1 MREKPCP
8 HEDGAKSSLT
18 LEPGSLWPALQ
29 ARVEHALRC
38 GALQP
43 IATERAELEE
53 AGIRFVVRV
62 LAHLERKARAG
73 FAQAR
78 TGHNPFLPY
87 NEDLFVADI
96 SQTHLCLLNKFN
108 VLDHHL
114 LLVTRAYEEQE
125 SLLTPGDFEA
135 LAFCMAEF
143 DALGFY
149 NSDAVA
155 GASQGHK
162 HLQLVPVPLGA
173 GPERLPVE
181 GALRAKRLPFV
192 HAAERVDAFD
202 GAALHETY
210 QQLLR
215 ALHLEGPE
223 GAVSASSSYNLLVTR
238 EWMVLV
244 PRERHEVEGVPVNAL
259 GFGGALLVRN
269 RQQLAELRRQGPF
282 DLLRRAGRPR
292 G

>member
-1 MREKPCP
+1 MGEIRIEL
-8 HEDGAKSSLT
+8 GT
-18 LEPGSLWPALQ
+18 LWPALR
-29 ARVEHALRC
+29 ARTEHALRC
-38 GALQP
+38 GALEP
-43 IATERAELEE
+43 IATDYEELEE

-62 LAHLERKARAG
+62 LAHLERKVRAG

-87 NEDLFVADI
+87 NEDLFVADV
-96 SQTHLCLLNKFN
+96 SQTHLCLLNKYN

-125 SLLTPGDFEA
+125 SLLTAGDFEA
-135 LAFCMAEF
+135 LATCMAEF

-149 NSDAVA
+149 NSDSVA
-155 GASQGHK
+155 GASQRHK

-173 GPERLPVE
+173 GPERLPVD
-181 GALRAKRLPFV
+181 GALAGGSLPFV
-192 HAAERVDAFD
+192 HAAERVVPLD

-210 QQLLR
+210 RQLLR
-215 ALHLEGPE
+215 ALRLEGE
-223 GAVSASSSYNLLVTR
+223 VRAASSYNLLVTR
-238 EWMVLV
+238 EWMVLI

-259 GFGGALLVRN
+259 GFAGALLVRS
-269 RQQLAELRRQGPF
+269 RPQLAELRRRGPL
-282 DLLRRAGRPR
+282 DLLQRAGRPR

>member
-1 MREKPCP
+1 MSE
-8 HEDGAKSSLT
+8 T
-18 LEPGSLWPALQ
+18 MLEPGSLWPALQ
-29 ARVEHALRC
+29 ARAEHALRC
-38 GALQP
+38 GALEP
-43 IATERAELEE
+43 IATERAEVEE

-62 LAHLERKARAG
+62 LGQLERKVRAG

-78 TGHNPFLPY
+78 TGANPFLPY
-87 NEDLFVADI
+87 NEALFVANV

-108 VLDHHL
+108 ELDHHL
-114 LLVTRAYEEQE
+114 LLVTRAFEEQE
-125 SLLTPGDFEA
+125 NLLAASDFEA
-135 LAFCMAEF
+135 LATCMAEF

-155 GASQGHK
+155 GASQRHK

-173 GPERLPVE
+173 GPERLPVD
-181 GALRAKRLPFV
+181 GVLADGRLPFV

-202 GAALHETY
+202 GAALQGTY
-210 QQLLR
+210 RQLLR
-215 ALHLEGPE
+215 ALQIEGLEGE
-223 GAVSASSSYNLLVTR
+223 ARASSSYNLLVTR

-269 RQQLAELRRQGPF
+269 RQQLAELRRRGPF
-282 DLLRRAGRPR
+282 ELLRQAGRPR

>member
-1 MREKPCP
+1 MSE
-8 HEDGAKSSLT
+8 T
-18 LEPGSLWPALQ
+18 MLEPGSLWPALR
-29 ARVEHALRC
+29 ARAEHALRC
-38 GALQP
+38 GALEP
-43 IATERAELEE
+43 IATERAELGE

-62 LAHLERKARAG
+62 LAHLERKVRAG
-73 FAQAR
+73 FAQTR

-87 NEDLFVADI
+87 NEDLFVADV

-114 LLVTRAYEEQE
+114 LLVTRAFEEQE
-125 SLLTPGDFEA
+125 NLLTAGDFAA
-135 LAFCMAEF
+135 LATCMAEF

-155 GASQGHK
+155 GASQRHK

-173 GPERLPVE
+173 GPERLPVD
-181 GALRAKRLPFV
+181 GALADGRLPFV

-202 GAALHETY
+202 GAALLETY
-210 QQLLR
+210 RQLLR
-215 ALHLEGPE
+215 ALQIEGRE
-223 GAVSASSSYNLLVTR
+223 GEARASSSYNLLVTR
-238 EWMVLV
+238 EWMLLV

-259 GFGGALLVRN
+259 GFGGALLVRD
-269 RQQLAELRRQGPF
+269 RQQLAELRRRGPF

>member
-1 MREKPCP
+1 MSET
-8 HEDGAKSSLT
+8 L
-18 LEPGSLWPALQ
+18 LEPGSLWPALRSRAEQ
-29 ARVEHALRC
+29 ALRC

-62 LAHLERKARAG
+62 LAKLERKVRAG

-78 TGHNPFLPY
+78 AGTNPFLPY
-87 NEDLFVADI
+87 DEDLFVADV
-96 SQTHLCLLNKFN
+96 SRTHLCLLNKFN

-114 LLVTRAYEEQE
+114 LLVTRTYEEQE

-135 LAFCMAEF
+135 LATCMAEF

-149 NSDAVA
+149 NSDVVA
-155 GASQGHK
+155 GASQRHK

-181 GALRAKRLPFV
+181 GALAEGRLPFV
-192 HAAERVDAFD
+192 HAAERIDPFDAT
-202 GAALHETY
+202 ALHETY
-210 QQLLR
+210 RKLLR
-215 ALHLEGPE
+215 ALDLEGPE
-223 GAVSASSSYNLLVTR
+223 GATRASSSYNLLVTR

-259 GFGGALLVRN
+259 GFGGALLVRD
-269 RQQLAELRRQGPF
+269 RQQLAELRRRGAF

>member
-1 MREKPCP
+1 MR
-8 HEDGAKSSLT
+8 DTL

-29 ARVEHALRC
+29 ARAEHALRC
-38 GALQP
+38 GALEP

-62 LAHLERKARAG
+62 LAHLERKIRAG

-78 TGHNPFLPY
+78 TGANPFLPY
-87 NEDLFVADI
+87 DEALFVADV

-114 LLVTRAYEEQE
+114 LLVTRAFEEQE
-125 SLLTPGDFEA
+125 SLLTAGDFEA
-135 LAFCMAEF
+135 LATCMAEF

-149 NSDAVA
+149 NSDSVA
-155 GASQGHK
+155 GASQRHK

-173 GPERLPVE
+173 GPERLPVD
-181 GALRAKRLPFV
+181 GALADGRLPFV

-210 QQLLR
+210 RQLLR
-215 ALHLEGPE
+215 ALHVRGLEGLE
-223 GAVSASSSYNLLVTR
+223 GAVSASSSYNLLATR
-238 EWMVLV
+238 EWMVLI

-269 RQQLAELRRQGPF
+269 RQQLAELHRRGPF
-282 DLLRRAGRPR
+282 DLLRQAGRP
-292 G
+292 GS

>member
-1 MREKPCP
+1 MSK
-8 HEDGAKSSLT
+8 T
-18 LEPGSLWPALQ
+18 VLEPGTLWPALQ
-29 ARVEHALRC
+29 ARAERALRC
-38 GALQP
+38 GALEP
-43 IATERAELEE
+43 VATERDEVEE

-62 LAHLERKARAG
+62 LAHLERKVRAS

-78 TGHNPFLPY
+78 TGHNPFFPY

-114 LLVTRAYEEQE
+114 LLVTRAFEEQE
-125 SLLTPGDFEA
+125 SLLTAGDFEA
-135 LAFCMAEF
+135 LATCMAEF

-155 GASQGHK
+155 GASQRHK
-162 HLQLVPVPLGA
+162 HLQLVPLPLGA
-173 GPERLPVE
+173 GPERLPVD
-181 GALRAKRLPFV
+181 GALAGGGLPFV

-210 QQLLR
+210 RQLLR
-215 ALHLEGPE
+215 ALQLEGLE

-238 EWMVLV
+238 EWMVLI
-244 PRERHEVEGVPVNAL
+244 PRERHDVEGIPVNAL

-269 RQQLAELRRQGPF
+269 RQQLAELRRRGPF

>member
-1 MREKPCP
+1 MGEIPI
-8 HEDGAKSSLT
+8 
-18 LEPGSLWPALQ
+18 EPGTLWPALR
-29 ARVEHALRC
+29 ARAERALRC
-38 GALQP
+38 GALEP
-43 IATERAELEE
+43 IATESAEVEE

-62 LAHLERKARAG
+62 LAQLERKVRAG

-78 TGHNPFLPY
+78 TGANPFLPY
-87 NEDLFVADI
+87 NEDLFVADV

-114 LLVTRAYEEQE
+114 LLVTRAFEEQE
-125 SLLTPGDFEA
+125 SLLTAGDFEA
-135 LAFCMAEF
+135 LAVCMAEF

-155 GASQGHK
+155 GASQRHK

-173 GPERLPVE
+173 GPERLPVD
-181 GALRAKRLPFV
+181 GALADGRLPFV

-210 QQLLR
+210 RQLLR
-215 ALHLEGPE
+215 AFHVEGLE
-223 GAVSASSSYNLLVTR
+223 GAVSASFPYNLLVTR
-238 EWMVLV
+238 EWMVLI

-269 RQQLAELRRQGPF
+269 RQQLAELRRRGPF

>member
-1 MREKPCP
+1 MSE
-8 HEDGAKSSLT
+8 T
-18 LEPGSLWPALQ
+18 ILEPGSLWPALR
-29 ARVEHALRC
+29 ARADRALRR

-43 IATERAELEE
+43 IATERAEVEE

-62 LAHLERKARAG
+62 LAHLERKIRAG

-78 TGHNPFLPY
+78 TGTNPFLPY
-87 NEDLFVADI
+87 DEDLFVADI

-114 LLVTRAYEEQE
+114 LLVTRAFEEQE
-125 SLLTPGDFEA
+125 SLLTAGDFEA
-135 LAFCMAEF
+135 LATCMAEF

-155 GASQGHK
+155 GASQRHK

-173 GPERLPVE
+173 GPERLPVD
-181 GALRAKRLPFV
+181 GALADGRLPFV
-192 HAAERVDAFD
+192 HAAQRVVPFD
-202 GAALHETY
+202 GPALHETY
-210 QQLLR
+210 RRLLR
-215 ALHLEGPE
+215 ALRLEGA
-223 GAVSASSSYNLLVTR
+223 GTASSSYNLLVTR
-238 EWMVLV
+238 EWMVLI

-259 GFGGALLVRN
+259 GFGGALLVRD
-269 RQQLAELRRQGPF
+269 RQQLAELRRRGPF

>member
-1 MREKPCP
+1 VS
-8 HEDGAKSSLT
+8 GIL
-18 LEPGSLWPALQ
+18 LEPGRLWPALQ
-29 ARVEHALRC
+29 ARAEQALRR
-38 GALQP
+38 GALEP

-62 LAHLERKARAG
+62 LARLERKIRAG

-78 TGHNPFLPY
+78 TGANPFLPY
-87 NEDLFVADI
+87 EEDLFVADV

-114 LLVTRAYEEQE
+114 LLVTRAFEEQE
-125 SLLTPGDFEA
+125 SLLTVGDFEA
-135 LAFCMAEF
+135 LATCMAEF

-149 NSDAVA
+149 NSDVIA
-155 GASQGHK
+155 GASQSHK

-181 GALRAKRLPFV
+181 DALASGRLPFV
-192 HAAERVDAFD
+192 HAAERIDPFD

-210 QQLLR
+210 RKLLR
-215 ALHLEGPE
+215 ALQLEGPE
-223 GAVSASSSYNLLVTR
+223 GAVSATCSYNLLVTR
-238 EWMVLV
+238 EWMLLV

-259 GFGGALLVRN
+259 GFAGALLVRN
-269 RQQLAELRRQGPF
+269 RQQLAELRRRGPLE
-282 DLLRRAGRPR
+282 LLQRAGRPR
-292 G
+292 GRPGR

>member
-1 MREKPCP
+1 MSET
-8 HEDGAKSSLT
+8 T
-18 LEPGSLWPALQ
+18 LEPGSLWPALR
-29 ARVEHALRC
+29 ARTEHALRC
-38 GALQP
+38 GALEP
-43 IATERAELEE
+43 IATECAELEE

-62 LAHLERKARAG
+62 LAHLERKVRAC

-78 TGHNPFLPY
+78 KGTNPFLPY
-87 NEDLFVADI
+87 NQDLFVADV

-114 LLVTRAYEEQE
+114 LLVTRAFEEQE
-125 SLLTPGDFEA
+125 SLLTASDFEA
-135 LAFCMAEF
+135 LATCMAEF
-143 DALGFY
+143 DAIGFY

-155 GASQGHK
+155 GASQRHK

-173 GPERLPVE
+173 GPERLPVD
-181 GALRAKRLPFV
+181 GALADGHLPFV
-192 HAAERVDAFD
+192 HAAERVDPFD

-210 QQLLR
+210 RQLLR
-215 ALHLEGPE
+215 ALHVKGLEGT
-223 GAVSASSSYNLLVTR
+223 VSASSSYNLLVTR
-238 EWMVLV
+238 EWMVLI

-269 RQQLAELRRQGPF
+269 RQQLAELRRRGPF
-282 DLLRRAGRPR
+282 DLLRHAGRPR

>member
-1 MREKPCP
+1 MSEI
-8 HEDGAKSSLT
+8 L
-18 LEPGSLWPALQ
+18 LEPGSLWPALRTRA
-29 ARVEHALRC
+29 ARALRC

-53 AGIRFVVRV
+53 EGIRFVVRV
-62 LAHLERKARAG
+62 LAHLERKVRTG

-78 TGHNPFLPY
+78 AGANPFLPHD
-87 NEDLFVADI
+87 EDLFVADV

-114 LLVTRAYEEQE
+114 LLVTRAFEEQE

-135 LAFCMAEF
+135 LAVCMAEF

-149 NSDAVA
+149 NSDTVA
-155 GASQGHK
+155 GASQRHK

-181 GALRAKRLPFV
+181 GALAEKRLPFV
-192 HAAERVDAFD
+192 HAAERVDPFD

-210 QQLLR
+210 RQLLG
-215 ALHLEGPE
+215 ALHLEGRE
-223 GAVSASSSYNLLVTR
+223 GTSCASCSYNLLVTR
-238 EWMVLV
+238 DWMVLI

-259 GFGGALLVRN
+259 GFAGALLVRN
-269 RQQLAELRRQGPF
+269 RPQLAKLRRRGAF
-282 DLLRRAGRPR
+282 DLLRRAGRPSD
-292 G
+292 

>member
-1 MREKPCP
+1 MGEIPI
-8 HEDGAKSSLT
+8 
-18 LEPGSLWPALQ
+18 EPGSLWPALR
-29 ARVEHALRC
+29 ARAEHARRC
-38 GALQP
+38 GALAP
-43 IATERAELEE
+43 IATERAEVEE

-62 LAHLERKARAG
+62 LAHLERKVRAG

-87 NEDLFVADI
+87 NEDLFVADV

-149 NSDAVA
+149 NSDSVA
-155 GASQGHK
+155 GASQRHK

-173 GPERLPVE
+173 GPERLPVD
-181 GALRAKRLPFV
+181 GALADGRLPFV
-192 HAAERVDAFD
+192 HAAERIDPFC

-210 QQLLR
+210 RQLLR
-215 ALHLEGPE
+215 GLRLEGLE
-223 GAVSASSSYNLLVTR
+223 GEVRASCSYNLLVTR
-238 EWMVLV
+238 DSMVLI

-259 GFGGALLVRN
+259 GFAGALLVRN
-269 RQQLAELRRQGPF
+269 RQQLAELRRRGPL
-282 DLLRRAGRPR
+282 DLLRCAGRPR

>member
-1 MREKPCP
+1 MSE
-8 HEDGAKSSLT
+8 T
-18 LEPGSLWPALQ
+18 MLEPGSLWPALRTR
-29 ARVEHALRC
+29 AKHALRC
-38 GALQP
+38 GALEP
-43 IATERAELEE
+43 IATEHTEVEE

-62 LAHLERKARAG
+62 LAQLERKVRAG

-78 TGHNPFLPY
+78 TGANPFLPY
-87 NEDLFVADI
+87 NEALFVADV

-114 LLVTRAYEEQE
+114 LLVTRAFEEQA
-125 SLLTPGDFEA
+125 SLLTASDFEA
-135 LAFCMAEF
+135 LATCMAEF

-155 GASQGHK
+155 GASQRHK

-173 GPERLPVE
+173 GPERLPVD
-181 GALRAKRLPFV
+181 GALAEGRLPFV
-192 HAAERVDAFD
+192 HAAERVDACD
-202 GAALHETY
+202 GAGMLGTY
-210 QQLLR
+210 RQLLR
-215 ALHLEGPE
+215 TLRIERPE
-223 GAVSASSSYNLLVTR
+223 GEARASCSYNLLVTR

-259 GFGGALLVRN
+259 GFGGALLVRD
-269 RQQLAELRRQGPF
+269 RQQLAELRRRGPF

>member
-1 MREKPCP
+1 MSET
-8 HEDGAKSSLT
+8 L
-18 LEPGSLWPALQ
+18 LEPGSLWPALR

-38 GALQP
+38 GAIEP

-62 LAHLERKARAG
+62 LAHLERKLRAS

-78 TGHNPFLPY
+78 TGANPFLPY
-87 NEDLFVADI
+87 DEDLFVADV

-114 LLVTRAYEEQE
+114 LLVTRAFEEQE
-125 SLLTPGDFEA
+125 SLLTAGDFEA
-135 LAFCMAEF
+135 LATCMAEF

-149 NSDAVA
+149 NSDSIA
-155 GASQGHK
+155 GASQRHK

-173 GPERLPVE
+173 GPERLPVD
-181 GALRAKRLPFV
+181 GALAGGRLPFV
-192 HAAERVDAFD
+192 HAAERVDSFD
-202 GAALHETY
+202 GAALHESY
-210 QQLLR
+210 RQLLR
-215 ALHLEGPE
+215 ALQLEGLE

-238 EWMVLV
+238 EWMVLI

-259 GFGGALLVRN
+259 GFAGALLVRN
-269 RQQLAELRRQGPF
+269 RQQLAELRRRGPF

>member
-1 MREKPCP
+1 M
-8 HEDGAKSSLT
+8 

-29 ARVEHALRC
+29 ARAEHALRC
-38 GALQP
+38 GALEP
-43 IATERAELEE
+43 IATERAEVEE

-62 LAHLERKARAG
+62 LGQLERKVRAG

-78 TGHNPFLPY
+78 TGANPFLPY
-87 NEDLFVADI
+87 NEALFVANV

-108 VLDHHL
+108 ELDHHL
-114 LLVTRAYEEQE
+114 LLVTRAFEEQE
-125 SLLTPGDFEA
+125 NLLAASDFEA
-135 LAFCMAEF
+135 LATCMAEF

-155 GASQGHK
+155 GASQRHK

-173 GPERLPVE
+173 GPERLPVD
-181 GALRAKRLPFV
+181 GVLADGRLPFV

-202 GAALHETY
+202 GAALQGTY
-210 QQLLR
+210 RQLLR
-215 ALHLEGPE
+215 ALQIEGLEGE
-223 GAVSASSSYNLLVTR
+223 ARASSSYNLLVTR

-269 RQQLAELRRQGPF
+269 RQQLAELRRRGPF
-282 DLLRRAGRPR
+282 ELLRQAGRPR

>member
-1 MREKPCP
+1 MSKIV
-8 HEDGAKSSLT
+8 
-18 LEPGSLWPALQ
+18 LEPGSLWPALR
-29 ARVEHALRC
+29 ARAERALRY

-43 IATERAELEE
+43 IATERAEAEE

-62 LAHLERKARAG
+62 LAHLERKVRAG

-78 TGHNPFLPY
+78 TGANPFLPY
-87 NEDLFVADI
+87 DEDLFVADV

-114 LLVTRAYEEQE
+114 LLVTRTFEEQE
-125 SLLTPGDFEA
+125 SLLTAGDFEA
-135 LAFCMAEF
+135 LATCMAEF

-149 NSDAVA
+149 NSDSVA
-155 GASQGHK
+155 GASQRHK

-173 GPERLPVE
+173 GPERLPVD
-181 GALRAKRLPFV
+181 GALADGRLPFV
-192 HAAERVDAFD
+192 HAAERVDPFD

-210 QQLLR
+210 RQLLR
-215 ALHLEGPE
+215 ALQLE

-238 EWMVLV
+238 EWMVLI

-269 RQQLAELRRQGPF
+269 RQQLAELRRRGPF

>member
-1 MREKPCP
+1 MSE
-8 HEDGAKSSLT
+8 AI
-18 LEPGSLWPALQ
+18 LEPGSLWPVLR
-29 ARVEHALRC
+29 ARAEHALRC
-38 GALQP
+38 GALEP
-43 IATERAELEE
+43 IATERAEVEE
-53 AGIRFVVRV
+53 EGIRFVVRV
-62 LAHLERKARAG
+62 LAHLERKVRAS

-87 NEDLFVADI
+87 NEGLFVADV

-114 LLVTRAYEEQE
+114 LLVTRAFEEQE
-125 SLLTPGDFEA
+125 NLLAASDFEA
-135 LAFCMAEF
+135 LATCMAEF

-155 GASQGHK
+155 GASQRHK

-173 GPERLPVE
+173 GPERLPVD
-181 GALRAKRLPFV
+181 GALADGRLPFV

-202 GAALHETY
+202 GAALLRTY
-210 QQLLR
+210 RQLLR
-215 ALHLEGPE
+215 ALRLEGLE
-223 GAVSASSSYNLLVTR
+223 GEARASSSYNLLVTR
-238 EWMVLV
+238 EWMLLV

-269 RQQLAELRRQGPF
+269 RQQLAELHRRGPF
-282 DLLRRAGRPR
+282 DLLRQAGRPR

>member
-1 MREKPCP
+1 MSE
-8 HEDGAKSSLT
+8 T
-18 LEPGSLWPALQ
+18 ILEPGSLWPALR
-29 ARVEHALRC
+29 ARAEHALRC
-38 GALQP
+38 GALEP

-62 LAHLERKARAG
+62 LARLERKIRAG

-78 TGHNPFLPY
+78 TGANPFLPY
-87 NEDLFVADI
+87 NEALFVADV

-114 LLVTRAYEEQE
+114 LLVTRAFEEQE
-125 SLLTPGDFEA
+125 SLLTAGDFEA
-135 LAFCMAEF
+135 LATCMAEF

-155 GASQGHK
+155 GASQRHK

-173 GPERLPVE
+173 GPERLPVD
-181 GALRAKRLPFV
+181 GALADGRLPFV

-202 GAALHETY
+202 GAALLRTY
-210 QQLLR
+210 RQLLR
-215 ALHLEGPE
+215 ALGLDGLEGE
-223 GAVSASSSYNLLVTR
+223 AGASSSYNLLVTR
-238 EWMVLV
+238 EWMLLV

-259 GFGGALLVRN
+259 GFGGALLVRDQ
-269 RQQLAELRRQGPF
+269 QQLAELRRRGPF
-282 DLLRRAGRPR
+282 HLLRQAGRPR